1 MNNSFFTF
9 LFLFFSFIS
18 FAQQTSIRGNV
29 YDDET
34 GETIIYANVYL
45 DDETPRTTTDIE
57 GFFSILNLKPG
68 KHELKISFLGYET
81 FEYNFEIKS
90 GQTIYQ
96 KILLKTAGV
105 NLQSIDITA
114 NKQRRQS
121 ETQISKIQ
129 VTPKQLKALPSV
141 GGASDLVQYLQVMPG
156 IISTGDQ
163 GGQIFIRGGSP
174 VQNKITLDGLTII
187 NPFHFIGSFSVFET
201 EAIQNVDIHTGG
213 FNAEYGGRIS
223 AIVNIKTKDGN
234 RKHLAGHVS
243 ANPFMAKALLEG
255 PLFKL
260 KDEKNFSGSFLL
272 TGKKSLIDRTS
283 KFLYPYINKK
293 DSSGLP
299 FQFQDL
305 FGKLTL
311 DLGGGSKI
319 NAFGFNFQD
328 NYLNPKVTDLSWN
341 NYGGGLNFR
350 IVPGT
355 SNLILDALF
364 GYSAYDTRIVDQSSK
379 ERYSTITDFTTNFNF
394 TYFSDTYKFDYGFD
408 VNTVHTDFVFNNF
421 FNQTIREFQNT
432 TNLAAYLKFRKNFKR
447 LLFEPGIRVNY
458 YASLGVIIPEPRLSF
473 KYNFTNKFRIKGSAG
488 KYTQN
493 ILSTTNDKDVVN
505 YFIGFISSPEETLYS
520 FVEGKNINDKL
531 QKATHAVLG
540 FEYDLNNRIEFNI
553 ETYFKNF
560 EQLAVINRNKRKNT
574 DPNFVVET
582 GKAYGV
588 DFSAK
593 YETPKIYFWLTYSLG
608 FVDRND
614 GEQIYPP
621 VYDRRHNINFMTNYN
636 FGKDNTWQIAVRWN
650 LGSGFPF
657 TKTQGFYNQMFFE
670 EGVDTD
676 YTKVN
681 PDEIGIIYSGERNGG
696 RLPYY
701 HRLDISMQK
710 IIHFS
715 KSVSAEI
722 NASIVNVYNRANIFY
737 LDRINKERVD
747 QLPVLP
753 ALGIKFDF

>member
-1 MNNSFFTF
+1 MDEKLCFYFSVFC
-9 LFLFFSFIS
+9 FSFITL
-18 FAQQTSIRGNV
+18 AQQTSIRGNV

-45 DDETPRTTTDIE
+45 DDDTPRTTTDIE
-57 GFFSILNLKPG
+57 GFFSISNLKPG
-68 KHELKISFLGYET
+68 SHELRISFLGYET
-81 FEYNFEIKS
+81 FVYNFEIKS

-105 NLQSIDITA
+105 NLQSVDITA
-114 NKQRRQS
+114 NKQRRQN

-129 VTPKQLKALPSV
+129 VTPKQLKAMPSV
-141 GGASDLVQYLQVMPG
+141 GGSADLVQYLQVMPG

-243 ANPFMAKALLEG
+243 ANPFMAKALIEG
-255 PLFKL
+255 PFFKL
-260 KDEKNFSGSFLL
+260 RDEKNFSGSFLL
-272 TGKKSLIDRTS
+272 TGKNSLIDRTS
-283 KFLYPYINKK
+283 KV
-293 DSSGLP
+293 
-299 FQFQDL
+299 
-305 FGKLTL
+305 
-311 DLGGGSKI
+311 LGGGSKI

-328 NYLNPKVTDLSWN
+328 NYINPKVTDLSWN

-364 GYSAYDTRIVDQSSK
+364 GYSAYDTRITDLSSK

-408 VNTVHTDFVFNNF
+408 INTVHTDFVFNNF

-447 LLFEPGIRVNY
+447 LLLEPGIRVNY
-458 YASLGVIIPEPRLSF
+458 YASLGVIVPEPRLSF

-488 KYTQN
+488 KYSQN

-520 FVEGKNINDKL
+520 YVEGKNINDKL
-531 QKATHAVLG
+531 QKASHAVLG

-553 ETYFKNF
+553 ETYYKNF
-560 EQLAVINRNKRKNT
+560 EQLAVINRNKRKT
-574 DPNFVVET
+574 LT
-582 GKAYGV
+582 L
-588 DFSAK
+588 
-593 YETPKIYFWLTYSLG
+593 ILWLKPEKLM
-608 FVDRND
+608 V
-614 GEQIYPP
+614 
-621 VYDRRHNINFMTNYN
+621 
-636 FGKDNTWQIAVRWN
+636 
-650 LGSGFPF
+650 
-657 TKTQGFYNQMFFE
+657 
-670 EGVDTD
+670 
-676 YTKVN
+676 
-681 PDEIGIIYSGERNGG
+681 
-696 RLPYY
+696 
-701 HRLDISMQK
+701 
-710 IIHFS
+710 
-715 KSVSAEI
+715 
-722 NASIVNVYNRANIFY
+722 
-737 LDRINKERVD
+737 
-747 QLPVLP
+747 
-753 ALGIKFDF
+753 

>member
-1 MNNSFFTF
+1 MNNSVLAF
-9 LFLFFSFIS
+9 LFLLFTFSS

-34 GETIIYANVYL
+34 GETVIYANVTL
-45 DDETPRTTTDIE
+45 DDSVSWTSTDIE
-57 GFFSILNLKPG
+57 GFFSISNLKPG
-68 KHELKISFLGYET
+68 THQLKISFLSYEP
-81 FEYNFEIKS
+81 FIYNFEIKK

-96 KILLKTAGV
+96 KVMLKTVGLR
-105 NLQSIDITA
+105 LQSIDISA

-121 ETQISKIQ
+121 ETQISKID

-141 GGASDLVQYLQVMPG
+141 GGSADLVQFLQVMPG

-174 VQNKITLDGLTII
+174 VQNKITLDGLNII

-234 RKHLAGHVS
+234 RKHIAGHVA
-243 ANPFMAKALLEG
+243 ANPFMAKALIEG
-255 PLFKL
+255 PVFKL
-260 KDEKNFSGSFLL
+260 RDDKNFSGSFLL
-272 TGKKSLIDRTS
+272 TGKTSLIEKTA
-283 KFLYPYINKK
+283 KVLYPYINKS
-293 DSSGLP
+293 DSTGLP

-305 FGKLTL
+305 YGKLTL

-328 NYLNPKVTDLSWN
+328 NYRNPKVTDLSWN
-341 NYGGGLNFR
+341 NSGGGLNFR
-350 IVPGT
+350 IVPST
-355 SNLILDALF
+355 SNLIVDALF
-364 GYSAYDTRIVDQSSK
+364 GYSSYDSKIVDLSSK
-379 ERYSTITDFTTNFNF
+379 ERYSKITDFTANFDF

-432 TNLAAYLKFRKNFKR
+432 TNIAAYLKFRKNFKGF
-447 LLFEPGIRVNY
+447 LIEPGFRVNY
-458 YASLGVIIPEPRLSF
+458 YASLGVIVPEPRLSF
-473 KYNFTNKFRIKGSAG
+473 KYNITNKFRIKGSAG

-520 FVEGKNINDKL
+520 YVEGKNINDKL
-531 QKATHAVLG
+531 QKASHAVFG
-540 FEYDLNNRIEFNI
+540 VEYDLNSHVELNV
-553 ETYFKNF
+553 ETYYKNF
-560 EQLAVINRNKRKNT
+560 EQLAVINRNKRKVS

-582 GKAYGV
+582 GKAYGI
-588 DFSAK
+588 DFSTK
-593 YETPKIYFWLTYSLG
+593 YETPEWYFWFTYSLG

-614 GEQIYPP
+614 GEQIFPP
-621 VYDRRHNINFMTNYN
+621 VYDRRHNINLMTNYN
-636 FGKDNTWQIAVRWN
+636 FGKDHSWQIAMRWN

-657 TKTQGFYNQMFFE
+657 TKTQGFYNQLFFAD
-670 EGVDTD
+670 GADTD
-676 YTKVN
+676 YTTFN
-681 PDEIGIIYSGERNGG
+681 PDDVGIIYSEERNGG

-701 HRLDISMQK
+701 HRLDISIQK
-710 IIHFS
+710 TIHFNRS
-715 KSVSAEI
+715 TSAEI
-722 NASIVNVYNRANIFY
+722 TASVINVYDRANIFY